1 MYRFIKR
8 KRENTAP
15 LGFISAEV
23 IENIGNEICK
33 RLQTQLAF
41 DSN

>member
-23 IENIGNEICK
+23 IENIGNEN
-33 RLQTQLAF
+33 LQEITNPISL
-41 DSN
+41 